1 MPFLALSLCECKHCR
16 PSRARHSCNSRV
28 DAPCSCALRRLYQ
41 ASSRCTWH
49 ACHVQR
55 RDPTQRGILTSSR
68 AYDASS
74 IGFRGM
80 PEPNRE
86 LSVNM
91 AQSTEQPISRAA
103 VGLRSERGPILL
115 SVMLSVGL
123 IAIDATIL
131 ATAVPSIVNDLGGFV
146 HFPWLFSIYLLAQAV
161 SVPIFAKFTDL
172 MGRKP
177 IMLIGIGLFV
187 LGSILCG
194 IAWSMPA
201 LIAFRALQGLGAG
214 AVMPTSMT
222 IIGDIY
228 SVAERAR
235 VQGYV
240 ASVWALSSV
249 VGPTLGGIFVDF
261 LNWRW
266 IFYVNVPL
274 GALAAW
280 WLYRRFDEK
289 VVRKQHRIDVG
300 GAALLGVSSS
310 LIILGLLEG
319 GILWSWA
326 SAPSIAILGVGAS
339 LVIAF
344 ALVERRAAEP
354 ILPGWVFRSRLLNST
369 NLAGLGVGMMLIG
382 LTSFIPLYAQGVLH
396 TSALVAGFA
405 LAALT
410 LGWPLAASVAGR
422 IYLRIGF
429 RRTALIGAIVI
440 MIGAALLDLLSSHS
454 SVWQVAGTCFVIG
467 LGLGLVASPTLIA
480 AQSAVEWE
488 RRGVVTGTNVFARSM
503 GSALGIAIFGAI
515 ANASLS
521 RRIGGHVSSTASA
534 IPTGVLEDAL
544 HRVFLAAGVVAVLL
558 TAAVLIMPSR
568 LAINRTAPPA

>member
-1 MPFLALSLCECKHCR
+1 
-16 PSRARHSCNSRV
+16 
-28 DAPCSCALRRLYQ
+28 
-41 ASSRCTWH
+41 
-49 ACHVQR
+49 
-55 RDPTQRGILTSSR
+55 
-68 AYDASS
+68 
-74 IGFRGM
+74 
-80 PEPNRE
+80 
-86 LSVNM
+86 M
-91 AQSTEQPISRAA
+91 AQPTEQHTISRAA

-131 ATAVPSIVNDLGGFV
+131 ATAVPSIVNDLGGFAQ
-146 HFPWLFSIYLLAQAV
+146 FPWLFSIYLLAQAV

-177 IMLIGIGLFV
+177 IMLVGIGLFV

-194 IAWSMPA
+194 VAWSMPA

-300 GAALLGVSSS
+300 GATLLGVGSS

-319 GILWSWA
+319 GILWPWA
-326 SAPSIAILGVGAS
+326 SAPSITILSVGAA
-339 LVIAF
+339 LMIVF

-354 ILPGWVFRSRLLNST
+354 ILPGWIFGSRLLNST
-369 NLAGLGVGMMLIG
+369 NLAALSVGVMLIG

-410 LGWPLAASVAGR
+410 LGWPLAASMAGR

-429 RRTALIGAIVI
+429 RRTALIGAVVI
-440 MIGAALLDLLSSHS
+440 MIGAGLLDLLSSRS
-454 SVWQVAGTCFVIG
+454 SVWQVGATCFVIG
-467 LGLGLVASPTLIA
+467 FGLGLVSSPTLIS
-480 AQSAVEWE
+480 AQSSVEWD

-503 GSALGIAIFGAI
+503 GSALGIAVFGAI
-515 ANASLS
+515 ANSSLS
-521 RRIGGHVSSTASA
+521 HGVGGQISSTASA
-534 IPTGVLEDAL
+534 IPVAVLEHAL

-558 TAAVLIMPSR
+558 TIAVLIMPSR
-568 LAINRTAPPA
+568 LAISQTAPPT

>member
-1 MPFLALSLCECKHCR
+1 
-16 PSRARHSCNSRV
+16 
-28 DAPCSCALRRLYQ
+28 
-41 ASSRCTWH
+41 
-49 ACHVQR
+49 
-55 RDPTQRGILTSSR
+55 
-68 AYDASS
+68 
-74 IGFRGM
+74 
-80 PEPNRE
+80 
-86 LSVNM
+86 M
-91 AQSTEQPISRAA
+91 AQSTEQTISRAS

-131 ATAVPSIVNDLGGFV
+131 ATAVPSIVNDLGGFAQ
-146 HFPWLFSIYLLAQAV
+146 FPWLFSIYLLAQAV

-177 IMLIGIGLFV
+177 IMLVGIGLFV
-187 LGSILCG
+187 LGSIFCG

-214 AVMPTSMT
+214 AVQPTAMT

-249 VGPTLGGIFVDF
+249 VGPTLGGLFVDF

-266 IFYVNVPL
+266 IFFVNVPL

-280 WLYRRFDEK
+280 WLFRRFHEK

-300 GAALLGVSSS
+300 GSALLGVGSS

-319 GILWSWA
+319 GILWQWS
-326 SAPSIAILGVGAS
+326 SVLSITILTVGVLLMILFG
-339 LVIAF
+339 V
-344 ALVERRAAEP
+344 VERRAAEP
-354 ILPGWVFRSRLLNST
+354 ILPSWLFRSRLLNST
-369 NLAGLGVGMMLIG
+369 NLAALGVGVLLIG

-396 TSALVAGFA
+396 TTALVAGFA

-410 LGWPLAASVAGR
+410 LGWPLAASMAGR
-422 IYLRIGF
+422 IYLKIGF
-429 RRTALIGAIVI
+429 RRTALIGSVVI
-440 MIGAALLDLLSSHS
+440 MIGSALLTLLSSHS
-454 SVWQVAGTCFVIG
+454 SVWQVAATCFVIG
-467 LGLGLVASPTLIA
+467 MGLGLVASPTLIA
-480 AQSAVEWE
+480 AQAAVDWD
-488 RRGVVTGTNVFARSM
+488 RRGVVTGTFVFSRSM
-503 GSALGIAIFGAI
+503 GSALGIAVFGAI

-521 RRIGGHVSSTASA
+521 RRIGGHISSTASG
-534 IPTGVLEDAL
+534 IPAGILEPAL
-544 HRVFLAAGVVAVLL
+544 HKVFLAAAVTALL
-558 TAAVLIMPSR
+558 LAAAVLIMPSR
-568 LAINRTAPPA
+568 SVPGQDASTS

>member
-1 MPFLALSLCECKHCR
+1 M
-16 PSRARHSCNSRV
+16 
-28 DAPCSCALRRLYQ
+28 AP
-41 ASSRCTWH
+41 
-49 ACHVQR
+49 
-55 RDPTQRGILTSSR
+55 
-68 AYDASS
+68 
-74 IGFRGM
+74 
-80 PEPNRE
+80 
-86 LSVNM
+86 
-91 AQSTEQPISRAA
+91 STEQQSISRAT
-103 VGLRSERGPILL
+103 VGLRSERGPILG

-131 ATAVPSIVNDLGGFV
+131 ATAVPSIVDDLGGFA

-177 IMLIGIGLFV
+177 IMLVGIGLFV

-214 AVMPTSMT
+214 AVQPTAMT

-240 ASVWALSSV
+240 ASVWAISAV
-249 VGPTLGGIFVDF
+249 VGPTLGGLFVDY
-261 LNWRW
+261 LDWRW
-266 IFYVNVPL
+266 IFFVNIPL

-280 WLYRRFDEK
+280 SLFRRFSEQ
-289 VVRKQHRIDVG
+289 VVRRQHRIDVA
-300 GAALLGVSSS
+300 GAVLLSVGSS

-319 GILWSWA
+319 GVLWPWA
-326 SAPSIAILGVGAS
+326 SMPGIAILTIGA
-339 LVIAF
+339 LLMIGFV
-344 ALVERRAAEP
+344 LVERRAAEP

-369 NLAGLGVGMMLIG
+369 NLAALGVGVMLIG
-382 LTSFIPLYAQGVLH
+382 LTSFIPLYAQGVLG

-422 IYLRIGF
+422 IYMRIGF
-429 RRTALIGAIVI
+429 RRTALIGAVVI
-440 MIGAALLDLLSSHS
+440 LIGCVLLDLLSAGS

-467 LGLGLVASPTLIA
+467 IGLGLVASPTLIS

-503 GSALGIAIFGAI
+503 GSALGIAVFGAI

-521 RRIGGHVSSTASA
+521 RRVGDHISSTASD
-534 IPTGVLEDAL
+534 IPVDVLEFAL
-544 HRVFLAAGVVAVLL
+544 HRVFLAAGVVGVLL
-558 TAAVLIMPSR
+558 AAAVLIMPKRSAISR
-568 LAINRTAPPA
+568 DAAPS

>member
-1 MPFLALSLCECKHCR
+1 
-16 PSRARHSCNSRV
+16 
-28 DAPCSCALRRLYQ
+28 
-41 ASSRCTWH
+41 
-49 ACHVQR
+49 
-55 RDPTQRGILTSSR
+55 
-68 AYDASS
+68 
-74 IGFRGM
+74 
-80 PEPNRE
+80 
-86 LSVNM
+86 
-91 AQSTEQPISRAA
+91 
-103 VGLRSERGPILL
+103 
-115 SVMLSVGL
+115 MLSVGL

-131 ATAVPSIVNDLGGFV
+131 ATAVPSIVNDLGGFTQ
-146 HFPWLFSIYLLAQAV
+146 FPWLFSIFLLAQAV
-161 SVPIFAKFTDL
+161 SIPIFAKFTDL

-187 LGSILCG
+187 LGSIFCG

-249 VGPTLGGIFVDF
+249 IGPTLGGLFVDF
-261 LNWRW
+261 LDWRW
-266 IFYVNVPL
+266 IFFVNIPL

-280 WLYRRFDEK
+280 WLFRRFDEN

-300 GAALLGVSSS
+300 GSAAAGRWLLADHPGAPRGRHFVAWTSVPSITILTLGAALL
-310 LIILGLLEG
+310 LF
-319 GILWSWA
+319 
-326 SAPSIAILGVGAS
+326 
-339 LVIAF
+339 F

-369 NLAGLGVGMMLIG
+369 NLAGLGVGVMLIG

-410 LGWPLAASVAGR
+410 LGWPLAASMAGH

-429 RRTALIGAIVI
+429 RRTALIGAVVI
-440 MIGAALLDLLSSHS
+440 LIGCGVAGFA
-454 SVWQVAGTCFVIG
+454 VVAKPIWQVAATCFVIG
-467 LGLGLVASPTLIA
+467 FGLGLVASPTLIS

-488 RRGVVTGTNVFARSM
+488 RRGVVTGTPCSLAQWAARWV
-503 GSALGIAIFGAI
+503 
-515 ANASLS
+515 S
-521 RRIGGHVSSTASA
+521 RSSVRS
-534 IPTGVLEDAL
+534 PT
-544 HRVFLAAGVVAVLL
+544 R
-558 TAAVLIMPSR
+558 R
-568 LAINRTAPPA
+568 